1 MCSVKLIWWVTL
13 TWGDTN
19 HKRAPLV
26 WEREEFR
33 FAQSW
38 IKIYKNDGKYYFSPL
53 KLNDSIGVLS
63 AMHTDTQKH
72 LLPLYPDVLVGF
84 TFRVKQFGERKVVW
98 VTACL
103 QANTLS
109 QFLVVYFISCTFTN
123 CSLVTTLHTIYLS
136 NRVTIKQSDSERNRV
151 IWSSKKCGKG
161 KGEPEQCFFRH
172 GKKWSVHIFTVLRML
187 SNSSA
192 VSTKWT
198 R

>member
-63 AMHTDTQKH
+63 AMQ
-72 LLPLYPDVLVGF
+72 
-84 TFRVKQFGERKVVW
+84 
-98 VTACL
+98 
-103 QANTLS
+103 NTLS
-109 QFLVVYFISCTFTN
+109 QFMVVYFISCTFTN

-172 GKKWSVHIFTVLRML
+172 GKKWSVHIFTVPVAVLRML